1 MVWQDAIGGRLK
13 SDNRFANTLV
23 WNNLPLPSLDSKP
36 ELRDQICDAGK
47 NILTVRGIVLC
58 ELQDQMESLEDR
70 SVRERVRKRM
80 NLAYLYDPENMPES
94 LREAHQQLDELV
106 DQAFGAEK
114 YLKEDDTARLQL
126 LFIDYQRLTSQK

>member
-1 MVWQDAIGGRLK
+1 MK
-13 SDNRFANTLV
+13 SDPSFSNTIV
-23 WNNLPLPSLDSKP
+23 WNNLPLPSLDSNP

-47 NILTVRGIVLC
+47 NILTVRDSIPHNLRD
-58 ELQDQMESLEDR
+58 EINKLDDESLKKDLLETQ
-70 SVRERVRKRM
+70 V

-94 LREAHQQLDELV
+94 LREAHQQLDVLV

-126 LFIDYQRLTSQK
+126 LFKDYFQLTTSVQEV